1 MLNIYLLFLRVW
13 SGSCG
18 IANCRSLSYLKSRSY
33 TNTGHSIRSRSFRRT
48 EATIFTMIQKNSR
61 KRFLLDRL
69 TDEYGHQEAIRIVNY
84 DRNFKRDYGSIVR
97 DSSAIKDK
105 LNQSYKEGITRFFDN
120 KCADVRFRYGKT
132 ME

>member
-1 MLNIYLLFLRVW
+1 
-13 SGSCG
+13 
-18 IANCRSLSYLKSRSY
+18 
-33 TNTGHSIRSRSFRRT
+33 
-48 EATIFTMIQKNSR
+48 MIQKNSR